1 MSLSEKAKD
10 LHRNTVVADLH
21 CDTPLQIRRGY
32 EIGERHNHYH
42 IDIPRLKDGGVD
54 LQVFALF
61 VDAGIDL
68 DKCFLEVENLY
79 NPLISQIEKNKEQIE
94 ICKSVTEFERI
105 KSSNKISAFLG
116 IENGMAIENDLR
128 KLEYFYEKGVRYM
141 TLSHSK
147 SHDWCSSS
155 SDEGRDKFG
164 LTDFGRVVVKKM
176 NELGMIVDVSHIS
189 VKAFYDV
196 IDTTDKPI
204 IASHSNAFA
213 ICSHDRNLNDE
224 QLRAVA
230 KNGGVVGINFASHF
244 LSGQFSKGLKKYFS
258 ENSAAKEEMYNSFLA
273 TDKTKMDQDTGY
285 LAQIHKIRNQFE
297 SIYPDLNIIADHID
311 YITNLI
317 GFDHIALGSDY
328 DGILDPPD
336 GVEDCSKLPNLTAEL
351 LNRGYNHE
359 NLKKILGL
367 NFIRVFK
374 EICD

>member
-42 IDIPRLKDGGVD
+42 IDIPRLKEAGVD

-61 VDAGIDL
+61 VDAEIDL

-128 KLEYFYEKGVRYM
+128 KLEYYYEKGVRYM

-155 SDEGRDKFG
+155 SDEGRNKFG
-164 LTDFGRVVVKKM
+164 LTDFGREVVTKM

-196 IDTTDKPI
+196 IDTSDKPI
-204 IASHSNAFA
+204 IASHSNAYA

-224 QLRAVA
+224 QLKAVA

-244 LSGQFSKGLKKYFS
+244 LSEQFSEELKQFFTDNPKAKDDVYRFFLDNDETVMDKEDGYFALV
-258 ENSAAKEEMYNSFLA
+258 N
-273 TDKTKMDQDTGY
+273 
-285 LAQIHKIRNQFE
+285 KIRNQFVNV
-297 SIYPDLNIIADHID
+297 YPDLTVIADHID
-311 YITNLI
+311 YMTNLI

-328 DGILDPPD
+328 DGLLNPPK

-359 NLKKILGL
+359 NIKKILGL

>member
-1 MSLSEKAKD
+1 MSLVEEAED
-10 LHRNTVVADLH
+10 LHQNTVVADLH

-32 EIGERHNHYH
+32 EMGERHNHYH

-68 DKCFLEVENLY
+68 DKCSQEVENLY
-79 NPLISQIEKNKEQIE
+79 DHLKIQIDKNREDIE
-94 ICKSVTEFERI
+94 ICKSVSDFERI

-116 IENGMAIENDLR
+116 IENGMAIENDLS
-128 KLEYFYEKGVRYM
+128 KLDFFYDKGVRYM

-164 LTDFGRVVVKKM
+164 LTDFGHEVISKM
-176 NELGMIVDVSHIS
+176 NELGMMVDVSHIS

-196 IDTTDKPI
+196 IETATKPI

-213 ICSHDRNLNDE
+213 LCSHDRNLNDA
-224 QLRAVA
+224 QLKAIA

-244 LSGQFSKGLKKYFS
+244 LSEQFSKDLKMYFS
-258 ENSAAKEEMYNSFLA
+258 KSSEAKEEMYNSFLSSDA
-273 TDKTKMDQDTGY
+273 TKMDQEKGY
-285 LAQIHKIRNQFE
+285 LALRHKIRNQFE
-297 SIYPDLNIIADHID
+297 SVYPDLNIIADHID

-351 LNRGYNHE
+351 LKRGYKHE

-374 EICD
+374 EICG